1 MKTRLFRTQRE
12 SENLAISQ
20 KRRYERVQTEYNSPS
35 LIARKGS
42 FSTVKNMEDFFKKTK
57 L

>member
-1 MKTRLFRTQRE
+1 MKTRLFCAKRE

-20 KRRYERVQTEYNSPS
+20 KRRYERVQTEYNSPN
-35 LIARKGS
+35 LIARKDS

>member
-20 KRRYERVQTEYNSPS
+20 KRRYERVQTEYNSPN

-42 FSTVKNMEDFFKKTK
+42 SSTVKNMEDFFKKTK

>member
-1 MKTRLFRTQRE
+1 MKTRLFSAQRE

-20 KRRYERVQTEYNSPS
+20 KRRYERVQTEYNSPN